1 MHIIKRVIIF
11 KPKKRKEK
19 KRRDPQRRVQV
30 FPEVPSR
37 ARASKWFTTH
47 HPLLSPS
54 PSRPPPPRHR
64 HARERRCLLLAVR
77 SPLLVFRFSSPVQLS
92 LPPLSACRGL
102 PFSGGVDW
110 ASPVSG
116 ATSPRHCRRRVP
128 TPGMRMPPPLTLV
141 LCGTGRPKP

>member
-11 KPKKRKEK
+11 KPKKRKGEI
-19 KRRDPQRRVQV
+19 QREGYRYFQKC
-30 FPEVPSR
+30 PRGLE
-37 ARASKWFTTH
+37 ASKWFTTH

-128 TPGMRMPPPLTLV
+128 TPGMRMPPPLPLV